1 MFSNDSD
8 PNWEEV
14 FRDIL
19 KGDRDSTA
27 LFLFKAQQPL
37 FTFCLHLTRNK
48 QLAEDLTHD
57 TLLKALTNL
66 AQLEKPNSY
75 AAWLKSI
82 ARSKYLDILKSPSHL
97 QNQVPL
103 DDVSLREFQT
113 LNFTERENSIAAR
126 EVLQMMSEEDRTLLI
141 LIDVQETSYA
151 EAAQVLEI
159 PEGTVKSRLSRARA
173 KFTLLF
179 NGTKSQSKSSTS

>member
-1 MFSNDSD
+1 MIPKDSD

-19 KGDRDSTA
+19 KGDRESTA
-27 LFLFKAQQPL
+27 LFLFKAQPIL
-37 FTFCLHLTRNK
+37 FTYCFHLTRNK
-48 QLAEDLTHD
+48 QVAEDLTHD
-57 TLLKALTNL
+57 TLLKALANL
-66 AQLEKPNSY
+66 QQLEKPNSY
-75 AAWLKSI
+75 VAWLKTI
-82 ARSKYLDILKSPSHL
+82 ARSKYLDLLKSPSHI

-113 LNFTERENSIAAR
+113 LNSTDKENSVAAR

-141 LIDVQETSYA
+141 LIDVQEASYS

-179 NGTKSQSKSSTS
+179 NGTKS